1 MRAISQRREVLNA
14 TKRNDTATRSH
25 TLAVHAKPITFG
37 SRILLKRSE
46 LRSSVASRARF
57 VTPYSLSLRGKFGIS
72 QWATGERSTVLPS
85 SSVRSERSNY
95 RLAECCC
102 LIGRGGADF
111 AAYLVVVHNTMKG

>member
-57 VTPYSLSLRGKFGIS
+57 VTPYSRSLRGKIWNFTMGYWRA
-72 QWATGERSTVLPS
+72 QH
-85 SSVRSERSNY
+85 
-95 RLAECCC
+95 
-102 LIGRGGADF
+102 GAAIVKCAF
-111 AAYLVVVHNTMKG
+111 RAQ